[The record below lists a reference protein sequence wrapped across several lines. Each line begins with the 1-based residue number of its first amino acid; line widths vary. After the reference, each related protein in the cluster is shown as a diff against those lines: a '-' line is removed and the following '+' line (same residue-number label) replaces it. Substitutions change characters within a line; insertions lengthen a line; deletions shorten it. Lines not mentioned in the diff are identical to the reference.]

1 MDTPLQDRL
10 ALLRDT
16 LLSAEWKNATGPEAM
31 HILRR
36 YLTQDEIAGLITG
49 NNEQIENA
57 LKELG
62 IK

>member
-1 MDTPLQDRL
+1 MQDRL
-10 ALLRDT
+10 ALLRET

-57 LKELG
+57 LKDN
-62 IK
+62 